1 MVMTINIDIFNN
13 ATLSPEECYELE
25 YELGG
30 LKESL
35 QCDPVANYRVNMEIK
50 PHKNSGQ
57 IRRYKWVGLTA
68 FISLREGHLPSV
80 FNERQTSA
88 LMGIEHPALNARGKV
103 DARWALDRVAR
114 ELGLEWEELVNRI
127 EDIAKVKRHIKELE
141 DKLRDLN
148 NKK

>member
-68 FISLREGHLPSV
+68 FISLREGRMPSE
-80 FNERQTSA
+80 FNERQA
-88 LMGIEHPALNARGKV
+88 RVLMGIEHPALNSRGKV
-103 DARWALDRVAR
+103 EARWALDRLAR
-114 ELGLEWEELVNRI
+114 EFGLDWEELVNRI
-127 EDIAKVKRHIKELE
+127 EDIAKVKRRIKELE
-141 DKLRDLN
+141 NKLNGLGTE
-148 NKK
+148 